1 MIRLPNIVLCLF
13 LSGSSM
19 FAKSADLGNF
29 PYVKN
34 LAPENNSE
42 HALGSFRLDLDV
54 FDKSSA
60 DFSDLRIIDDTG
72 TEIPFLI
79 RAVTGSGAII
89 TNRVVDFDQ
98 KQDNRKTIIEFKSRR
113 EPVRGIKIFTAEP
126 NFSRQV
132 LVEGQDSSGNYRT
145 YMRGTC
151 SFVKVGDVE
160 RDNRTLSLPTTARCS
175 AWRLTID
182 NKDNPELQV
191 TDITVIT
198 KEYEAVKGERDSLL
212 TENEHLRKRLD
223 ETITELENL
232 RSKYGTE
239 KQELL
244 AEIER
249 LKADRET
256 FKNKVNKLSEMVKEL
271 EEKRD
276 ELSKLLHEKEEIIEK
291 VNNELKVSK
300 EQIVELKKQI
310 DIEKQ
315 ENTQLKSKISE
326 LEESLNKIAMERESI
341 LQELEAIKN
350 ERDKLK
356 QQIIDMAEKAVFVE
370 GIPKIMKVI
379 FQESVQYRTFRI
391 FSEKVAA
398 GQYRISA
405 EELGYRFG
413 EMSVGAWLKRY
424 YGDLEKAGIVKIEI
438 ESTGKF
444 PKGWVEVTDKGKEV
458 FTSKGN

>member
-1 MIRLPNIVLCLF
+1 
-13 LSGSSM
+13 M

-198 KEYEAVKGERDSLL
+198 KEYEAVFINRHPGAYRLIYGGKGKPPRYDLS
-212 TENEHLRKRLD
+212 TIIRTSGSSHPAPYRLG
-223 ETITELENL
+223 EELENEDYAKASWGL
-232 RSKYGTE
+232 RIGGKAILTIAI
-239 KQELL
+239 LL
-244 AEIER
+244 MIGILIWGIA
-249 LKADRET
+249 T
-256 FKNKVNKLSEMVKEL
+256 TS
-271 EEKRD
+271 
-276 ELSKLLHEKEEIIEK
+276 
-291 VNNELKVSK
+291 
-300 EQIVELKKQI
+300 KQI
-310 DIEKQ
+310 
-315 ENTQLKSKISE
+315 
-326 LEESLNKIAMERESI
+326 
-341 LQELEAIKN
+341 
-350 ERDKLK
+350 
-356 QQIIDMAEKAVFVE
+356 
-370 GIPKIMKVI
+370 
-379 FQESVQYRTFRI
+379 
-391 FSEKVAA
+391 
-398 GQYRISA
+398 
-405 EELGYRFG
+405 
-413 EMSVGAWLKRY
+413 
-424 YGDLEKAGIVKIEI
+424 
-438 ESTGKF
+438 
-444 PKGWVEVTDKGKEV
+444 
-458 FTSKGN
+458 